1 MATKKT
7 AKKSTPKTTMEDVIN
22 NTVETVDEVDEV
34 DEVAEVEEPEYIN
47 TLSWKEIQEKYWIL
61 TDEIMDINSDLSKYK
76 ITPEDEKVLRDYVKK
91 VYKSV
96 ADITLDKTHMPIQV
110 RKIFEFYWLT
120 LEQIQEWKLDKLTE
134 EEKKIIEEYY
144 EKLFAENAKLVKR
157 F

>member
-7 AKKSTPKTTMEDVIN
+7 SKKSTPKTTMEDVIN
-22 NTVETVDEVDEV
+22 NTVEPI
-34 DEVAEVEEPEYIN
+34 VEEPEYIN
-47 TLSWKEIQEKYWIL
+47 TLSWKEVQEKYWIL

-76 ITPEDEKVLRDYVKK
+76 ITPEDEEVLRNYVKK

-110 RKIFEFYWLT
+110 SKIFEFYWLT

-144 EKLFAENAKLVKR
+144 DKLFAENAKLVKR